1 MSLPTRFRSWVTATL
16 RRSRMESE
24 MDAEL
29 RFHIESRAEDLVR
42 GGLLRAEAMRRARIE
57 FGGVE
62 RVKEE
67 GREAR
72 GIRFFESILQDVR
85 YGLRLLS
92 KNPGFSAVAVLTLA
106 LGIGANA
113 AIFGLVDSAFLRGL
127 PFHEPERLV
136 HVWTTDATGEE
147 HTPSPM
153 EYLALRKESRAFE
166 QVSGN
171 GWDEFFYGD
180 DAASRQDLL
189 GLLVTQNWLPTRG
202 INPFLGRN
210 FLEDE
215 ETAGRDTAVILSY
228 KSWRT
233 RFHGDA
239 NIIGRQIVLN
249 RRAVR
254 IVGVLPQSLEAYY
267 SSVEVFA
274 PLVLSDYA
282 SHGKLRAGMVRVE
295 VVARLKSGV
304 SLDQARSETN
314 VIAQQLKGTTSPA
327 DRSGH
332 LVVEDFSEEFRHPG
346 PTRQNARRGL
356 WLMACAAGIVLLVAC
371 SNVASLLLARAVR
384 RRKEISLRAALG
396 SSRLRM
402 IRQLLTESTLLFLCG
417 GSLGLLLAR
426 WSQDIITRIAS
437 GMVAGAYLQI
447 DARILTVGLGATFL
461 CAMVFGMIPAL
472 QATRVNLNDSL
483 KDATASSTGGSRS
496 RRSRNFLVASQIALG
511 MVLLVGFG
519 LLFRSLLHVQSARLG
534 YDPRGVLTATMRLP
548 VSASAD
554 SSLRTRL
561 MQEVLGRV
569 RAIPGVESAG
579 LTDSLPMEGA
589 DSAQIKIESP
599 SPKTVPMDEE
609 IWFLSVSPDYFSTLK
624 VGMFAG
630 RSFRDSDAAGSAP
643 VAVINQTFAKKYFPG
658 VDPIGYHLAFA
669 DSPAVWREI
678 VGVVSDFRQRNPEED
693 LRALAYFPFAQT
705 MPSGGWS
712 LAMRVRAPS
721 DAERTGAELA
731 RSLGSLDAQL
741 QWQLGSLQQLIYDSE
756 SLTLRRPLILLLA
769 SFGGLALVLAIVG
782 VFGVTSYSVTERTR
796 EIGVRV
802 ALGASPGEIARLVLR
817 ETCAV
822 TLAGLALGT
831 LAALL
836 LTRFFPTG
844 SIGWSGSGIFLYHVS
859 RTDPFTY
866 ICAAA
871 LLAGVVLVAS
881 WAPAR
886 RASHLDPLV
895 ALRYE

>member
-1 MSLPTRFRSWVTATL
+1 MSLGSRLRSWAKTTL

-42 GGLLRAEAMRRARIE
+42 DGLSRAEATRLARIE

-92 KNPGFSAVAVLTLA
+92 KNPGFSIVAVLTLA

-113 AIFGLVDSAFLRGL
+113 AIFGLVDSALLRGL
-127 PFHEPERLV
+127 PFQKPEQLV
-136 HVWTTDATGEE
+136 HVWTTDGAGEE
-147 HTPSPM
+147 HTPSPA
-153 EYLALRKESRAFE
+153 EYLALRKESKAFE

-171 GWDEFFYGD
+171 GWAEFFYGD
-180 DAASRQDLL
+180 DAATWQDLT

-202 INPFLGRN
+202 VQPILGRN
-210 FLEDE
+210 FLEEE
-215 ETAGRDTAVILSY
+215 ETAGGDTAVILSY
-228 KSWRT
+228 RSWRT

-239 NIIGRQIVLN
+239 DIIGRQIVLN
-249 RRAVR
+249 HRAVR

-267 SSVEVFA
+267 NNVEIFA
-274 PLVLSDYA
+274 PLVLNDYA

-304 SLDQARSETN
+304 TLEKARSETD
-314 VIAQQLKGTTSPA
+314 VIAQQLRGARSPA

-332 LVVEDFSEEFRHPG
+332 LVVEEFSEEFRHPG

-356 WLMACAAGIVLLVAC
+356 WLMAFAAGIVLLVAC
-371 SNVASLLLARAVR
+371 SNVASLLLARAVKR
-384 RRKEISLRAALG
+384 RREISLRAALG
-396 SSRLRM
+396 CSRLRM
-402 IRQLLTESTLLFLCG
+402 IRQLLTESMLLFLCG

-437 GMVAGAYLQI
+437 GMVSGTYLQI
-447 DARILTVGLGATFL
+447 DARILMISLGATFL
-461 CAMVFGMIPAL
+461 CALVFGMIPAL
-472 QATRVNLNDSL
+472 QATRMDLNDSL
-483 KDATASSTGGSRS
+483 KDAAASSCGSRS

-519 LLFRSLLHVQSARLG
+519 LLFRSMLHVESARLG
-534 YDPRGVLTATMRLP
+534 YDPHNVLTAAMRLP
-548 VSASAD
+548 ASASAD
-554 SSLRTRL
+554 SSLQTRL
-561 MQEVLGRV
+561 LHEVLESV
-569 RAIPGVESAG
+569 RSIPGVESAG
-579 LTDSLPMEGA
+579 IADSLPMEGA
-589 DSAQIKIESP
+589 DSTQLKIERP
-599 SPKTVPMDEE
+599 SSKAAPIDQE

-624 VGMFAG
+624 VGMLAG
-630 RSFRDSDAAGSAP
+630 RPFLESDGAGSAP
-643 VAVINQTFAKKYFPG
+643 VAVINQTFAKQYFAG
-658 VDPIGYHLAFA
+658 VNPIGYHLAFA
-669 DSPAVWREI
+669 DSPTVWREI

-693 LRALAYFPFAQT
+693 LRALTYFPFAQNL
-705 MPSGGWS
+705 PAGRWS
-712 LAMRVRAPS
+712 LAVRVHAS
-721 DAERTGAELA
+721 GDADKTAAELSK
-731 RSLGSLDAQL
+731 SLGSLDPQL
-741 QWQLGSLQQLIYDSE
+741 QWQLGSLQQLIGDSE
-756 SLTLRRPLILLLA
+756 SLTLRRPLITLLA
-769 SFGGLALVLAIVG
+769 SFGSLALALAIVG
-782 VFGVTSYSVTERTR
+782 VFGVTSYSVSERTR

-802 ALGASPGEIARLVLR
+802 ALGAAPLEISRLVLR
-817 ETCAV
+817 ETLVV
-822 TLAGLALGT
+822 TLAGLAMGT
-831 LAALL
+831 LAAFV

-844 SIGWSGSGIFLYHVS
+844 AIGWSGSGIFLYHVS

-871 LLAGVVLVAS
+871 LLASVALAAS
-881 WAPAR
+881 WVPAR
-886 RASHLDPLV
+886 RASHLDPLE